1 MMHSDS
7 RRPWR
12 VAPTTLIK
20 LNTPPVHWDE
30 RGSLAVP
37 PKLNACHYPLRDLQ
51 KIPCVMQQGM
61 EASVTLFRYVATLR
75 LYPCSITGAPELGY
89 LFARSP
95 VQLGG
100 PFDFCAFALLSPQWF
115 RYLRTQPPA
124 RLSENRFEV
133 YSSSSAFL
141 NYVGRDFTSEGGM
154 CQGENLAPPQ
164 SSNNLRIELMTCN
177 FAHQLLVRFLFL
189 QKIT

>member
-89 LFARSP
+89 LFACSP

-100 PFDFCAFALLSPQWF
+100 PFDFCAFALLSEF
-115 RYLRTQPPA
+115 L
-124 RLSENRFEV
+124 LSSLEIALKCTRPRQRFW
-133 YSSSSAFL
+133 L
-141 NYVGRDFTSEGGM
+141 YVGQDCMTEDGM
-154 CQGENLAPPQ
+154 CQG
-164 SSNNLRIELMTCN
+164 
-177 FAHQLLVRFLFL
+177 
-189 QKIT
+189 